1 MESGKWRVESGEWK
15 VESGKWKI
23 ESGDGKWKIVAK
35 GKKQSNAGV
44 NFANLNL
51 NALQSGLYM
60 VQLTTASGS
69 VTHKYVK
76 M

>member
-1 MESGKWRVESGEWK
+1 MDASG
-15 VESGKWKI
+15 
-23 ESGDGKWKIVAK
+23 KIVAK